1 VGPQKQA
8 FSAAATGSAS
18 SAKSLSVVNDAAR
31 NQAVYV
37 NQAGTRIDVQTG
49 QGPDGPAVR
58 CTFASGF
65 ASIQQTGDPDSL
77 PVKVLVIGQRDD
89 GAGGV
94 WEILS
99 DDSIHLVQNDQTGAK
114 GILAP
119 AQAQFPKGMDIGFG
133 WVYHA
138 TAVSEDGKIIV
149 GYAENAKGFTFGR
162 FSIPAGTTVGVY
174 WKVHRS
180 PDGKHSQVSCPFVIG
195 ILQTSDTPSGSQ
207 PHSAIAFPNFFAQ
220 LKIFFLGEFQS
231 YLIMATAVH
240 YDQANND
247 YVVTGTDQDGAAAT
261 ATISKNGNIVI
272 ASSVA
277 APPAVPTFTLASPT
291 TTTSSFVQISST
303 TGATIYYT
311 VALNGATPA
320 APTTSSEIYNGSN
333 ADLYVYGNVNVAV
346 SAFATMNSQNSTVA
360 TQTFQAASITPF
372 SIAAAST
379 GVSFSLN
386 GNSYVINLATPQQ
399 INFTPASGWWC
410 VYPSSAPSPVTIAE
424 TSSYFVIPQPDWN
437 NYYTV
442 VFMNA
447 STPAAATIYFQV
459 SNVYVPK
466 T

>member
-1 VGPQKQA
+1 VGPQSQA
-8 FSAAATGSAS
+8 PSAAATGSE
-18 SAKSLSVVNDAAR
+18 SLSVVNDAAG
-31 NQAVYV
+31 NQAAYMSE
-37 NQAGTRIDVQTG
+37 AGTRIYVQTG
-49 QGPDGPAVR
+49 PGPDGPAVR

-77 PVKVLVIGQRDD
+77 PVKALVVGQRDD
-89 GAGGV
+89 GAAGV

-99 DDSIHLVQNDQTGAK
+99 DNSIYLVQNDQTGAK
-114 GILAP
+114 GLLAP

-149 GYAENAKGFTFGR
+149 GYAENAKGFTVGR

-180 PDGKHSQVSCPFVIG
+180 PNGKHSQVSSPFVIG
-195 ILQTSDTPSGSQ
+195 TWQTPNTPRGFQ
-207 PHSAIAFPNFFAQ
+207 AHFAIPFPSFLTQ
-220 LKIFFLGEFQS
+220 LKIFFLGELQS

-240 YDQANND
+240 YDQADKD
-247 YVVTGTDQDGAAAT
+247 YVVTGTDQEGEAAT
-261 ATISKNGNIVI
+261 ATISKNGSIVI
-272 ASSVA
+272 TPAA
-277 APPAVPTFTLASPT
+277 APPAVPTFTLVLPT
-291 TTTSSFVQISST
+291 SITSSFVQMSST

-320 APTTSSEIYNGSN
+320 TPTTSSEIYNSNN

-360 TQTFQAASITPF
+360 TQTFTAASITPF

-386 GNSYVINLATPQQ
+386 GNSYGIDLTTPDH
-399 INFTPASGWWC
+399 INFTPSSGWWC
-410 VYPSSAPSPVTIAE
+410 VYPSSAPAPATIAE
-424 TSSYFVIPQPDWN
+424 TSSYFVIPLQDLNIP
-437 NYYTV
+437 YTV
-442 VFMNA
+442 GFMNA

-459 SNVYVPK
+459 SNVYVSK